1 MIHLKKLIYWFTLS
15 SLLAGSVVLT
25 QAQSARFD
33 LEVAENKY
41 VLNYLQRVSDES
53 GAPGVSAAVSVNGKM
68 VFSGGVGFSDLD
80 NKVPQNGKTV
90 HNIGSVSKAVAVIA
104 IMQLEEKG
112 LLRLDDEIQKYLPY
126 FPKKQKPITIK
137 HILTHTSGIRH
148 YAAKDNDNFGFKRM
162 RHYDDFEEATRIFRD
177 DSLLFSPGTYFSY
190 SSYASNLMHGIVEKV
205 TGLGFEEYMKRNIWQ
220 RAGMLT
226 TWFDVPSRVIPNR
239 GKGYVRDKNGV
250 IVNPDYEDTSY
261 KYAGGG
267 IIASA
272 EDMVKLALALNDG
285 LLLKPETIAK
295 MYTPYFEKNE
305 KSVRSEKS
313 PSVVPQW
320 QGLIWFVGKDGAG
333 RNWYGHSGTVK
344 GTRCFIMNYPKEN
357 LVLAIQ
363 ANIGSIKIDEYAQL
377 LAQMYLSEDKTFKK
391 K

>member
-1 MIHLKKLIYWFTLS
+1 
-15 SLLAGSVVLT
+15 
-25 QAQSARFD
+25 
-33 LEVAENKY
+33 
-41 VLNYLQRVSDES
+41 
-53 GAPGVSAAVSVNGKM
+53 M

-177 DSLLFSPGTYFSY
+177 DSLLFSPGIYFSY

-313 PSVVPQW
+313 PSIVPQW